1 MKTTICTAAGLLSLC
16 ALILVGNATSS
27 HTLTMTEGASRFEE
41 AIGARA
47 ETRTTATPRAPIT
60 HLAQLVIELDVQLI
74 PPAAPFFKAQFSHT
88 KHTRWINC
96 SDCHPGASS
105 PRTGM
110 LEIFAGESCGSC
122 HGKTAFAVETNC
134 SRCHENLVRPRRAAA
149 ETDFAKARE
158 APVPGSPEIRKHG
171 ESLFQSLCAGCHG
184 KNGDGN
190 GPFAPFLHP
199 KPRDFTG
206 RTFKQRVNAGDIQS
220 VDIGLYRTL
229 SLGIKGTA
237 MPAWSALSSRD
248 RWALVH
254 YVKTFASEG
263 F

>member
-1 MKTTICTAAGLLSLC
+1 MKTTICTAAALLSLF
-16 ALILVGNATSS
+16 ALILVGDATSS
-27 HTLTMTEGASRFEE
+27 HALTMTEGASRFEA

-47 ETRTTATPRAPIT
+47 ETRATATPRAPLT
-60 HLAQLVIELDVQLI
+60 HLAQLVVELDVQLI

-96 SDCHPGASS
+96 TDCHPGASLQ
-105 PRTGM
+105 RTGM

-122 HGKTAFAVETNC
+122 HGKTAFSVETNC
-134 SRCHENLVRPRRAAA
+134 SRCHDNLVRPRRAAA

-199 KPRDFTG
+199 KPRDFAG
-206 RTFKQRVNAGDIQS
+206 RTFKQRVDAGDIKS

-229 SLGIKGTA
+229 SLGINGTA

-254 YVKTFASEG
+254 YVKTFASGG

>member
-1 MKTTICTAAGLLSLC
+1 MKTIISAAAGLLRLC
-16 ALILVGNATSS
+16 AVMLVGNATSS
-27 HTLTMTEGASRFEE
+27 H
-41 AIGARA
+41 
-47 ETRTTATPRAPIT
+47 
-60 HLAQLVIELDVQLI
+60 AQLGIELDVQLI
-74 PPAAPFFKAQFSHT
+74 PPAAPFFRAQFSHT

-105 PRTGM
+105 QRTGM
-110 LEIFAGESCGSC
+110 LEILAGESCGRC

-134 SRCHENLVRPRRAAA
+134 WRCHDNLVRPSRAAA

-171 ESLFQSLCAGCHG
+171 ESLFQGLCARCHG

-190 GPFAPFLHP
+190 GPFARFLNP
-199 KPRDFTG
+199 KPRDLTG
-206 RTFKQRVNAGDIQS
+206 RTFKQRVDAS
-220 VDIGLYRTL
+220 DIGLYRTL
-229 SLGIKGTA
+229 SLGINGTA
-237 MPAWSALSSRD
+237 MPAWSALSPSD

-254 YVKTFASEG
+254 YLKTFASGG

>member
-1 MKTTICTAAGLLSLC
+1 MKTTICAAAGLLSLC
-16 ALILVGNATSS
+16 AFMLVGNATSS
-27 HTLTMTEGASRFEE
+27 RALTTTEGASRFEE

-47 ETRTTATPRAPIT
+47 ETRTTATPRAPIAR
-60 HLAQLVIELDVQLI
+60 LAQLVIELDVQLI
-74 PPAAPFFKAQFSHT
+74 PPDAPFFSAHFSHT
-88 KHTRWINC
+88 MHTRWSNC

-105 PRTGM
+105 QRTGM
-110 LEIFAGESCGSC
+110 PEIFAGESCGRC
-122 HGKTAFAVETNC
+122 HGKTAFAVETDC
-134 SRCHENLVRPRRAAA
+134 WRCHDNLVRPRRAAA
-149 ETDFAKARE
+149 ETDFTKARE

-171 ESLFQSLCAGCHG
+171 ESLFQGLCAGCHG

-190 GPFAPFLHP
+190 GPFAPFLNP
-199 KPRDFTG
+199 KPRDFG
-206 RTFKQRVNAGDIQS
+206 GQTFKQRVDAG
-220 VDIGLYRTL
+220 DIGLYYTL

-254 YVKTFASEG
+254 YVKTFASGG